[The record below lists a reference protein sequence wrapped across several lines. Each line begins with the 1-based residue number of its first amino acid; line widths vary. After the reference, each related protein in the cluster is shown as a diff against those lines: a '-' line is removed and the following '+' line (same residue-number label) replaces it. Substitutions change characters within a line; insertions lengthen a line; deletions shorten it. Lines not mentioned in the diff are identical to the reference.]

1 MQDLTYC
8 IEHAVSCGTLDDVA
22 CAVRAHPCALL
33 IPEGLLEDATHPSF
47 WDAVRFVADAE
58 IASSGGAR

>member
-1 MQDLTYC
+1 MIDITSS

-33 IPEGLLEDATHPSF
+33 IPEDLLEDATHPSF
-47 WDAVRFVADAE
+47 WDVVRFVTDAE
-58 IASSGGAR
+58 IASSGGTR